1 MNAFETIR
9 TTPEA
14 SRPTCGRRSWR
25 HAIARCITGLAVAT
39 MGVALGGCVPTAP
52 KPVGLTAAPDAAVD
66 YNAAAPFSVGVI
78 PNRAPP
84 VRIGDELAFLL
95 SANAA
100 GYGHLY
106 LLNASGGV
114 LVLGENLPVAADRQ
128 SVFPAPGGAF
138 TFRATPPPGVE
149 RVIFMMTRQPFRGFG
164 GGASGPVQL
173 PMQPQDFIEDLNDAT
188 EQLPERGWALAETHV
203 EIVPS
208 GG

>member
-1 MNAFETIR
+1 MDAY
-9 TTPEA
+9 
-14 SRPTCGRRSWR
+14 
-25 HAIARCITGLAVAT
+25 
-39 MGVALGGCVPTAP
+39 PTAS
-52 KPVGLTAAPDAAVD
+52 KPAGLTAAPDTAVD
-66 YNAAAPFSVGVI
+66 HNAAAPFSVGVI

-84 VRIGDELAFLL
+84 VRIGDKLAFLL
-95 SANAA
+95 SANAT

-114 LVLGENLPVAADRQ
+114 LVLGENLPVAADQ
-128 SVFPAPGGAF
+128 QMVFPALGGAF

-149 RVIFMMTRQPFRGFG
+149 RVIFMMTRQPFKGFG

-173 PMQPQDFIEDLNDAT
+173 PMQPEDFIDDLNTAT
-188 EQLPERGWALAETHV
+188 EQLPEQGWALAETRV